1 MRTIGLYLKFLF
13 SRFIFIIALC
23 LAVFLFF
30 FLKQKEFLLFNYSV
44 NNPLYSFIEQSPS
57 WLYVVQVLIVIFFL
71 LIIVELISL
80 ISVTTRRSSAEKKNQ
95 LLHERIL
102 EVIFNYLIQDNKTRD
117 INDFRKK
124 AQPYL
129 KSNHAQRVF
138 INQLR
143 KIITITKGEVNETCL
158 SLYDA
163 LHFDPLIKSHF
174 HSPYLRNKIFALKTV
189 GDFRLTAYNK
199 YLIHHMHSK
208 NEMLRS
214 EALQAYIK
222 ANSDNDLSF
231 LLNYQEKISLWDFNI
246 IVNVVKDRTNINF
259 VALLESNN
267 PLIKSL
273 GIRLASLQKKMEL
286 KPIIVK
292 LMDDPDEMIKEEA
305 YLAYMAFVQEKN
317 DYLTLMY
324 QFSCMTKKLQ
334 TQTLNLLID
343 YEDKTS
349 IYNFFEWIIE
359 NKPLEMK
366 IRAMSKLLTMDMNLV
381 LKYKNHPDENVRK
394 ALRQLIEFYL

>member
-1 MRTIGLYLKFLF
+1 
-13 SRFIFIIALC
+13 
-23 LAVFLFF
+23 
-30 FLKQKEFLLFNYSV
+30 V

-80 ISVTTRRSSAEKKNQ
+80 ISVTSRRSSAEKKNQ

-174 HSPYLRNKIFALKTV
+174 HSSLFRNKIFALKTA

-199 YLIHHMHSK
+199 YLIHHMPQK

-222 ANSDNDLSF
+222 ANSDNDLGF
-231 LLNYQEKISLWDFNI
+231 LLNYQEKNISLG
-246 IVNVVKDRTNINF
+246 
-259 VALLESNN
+259 L
-267 PLIKSL
+267 
-273 GIRLASLQKKMEL
+273 
-286 KPIIVK
+286 
-292 LMDDPDEMIKEEA
+292 
-305 YLAYMAFVQEKN
+305 
-317 DYLTLMY
+317 
-324 QFSCMTKKLQ
+324 
-334 TQTLNLLID
+334 
-343 YEDKTS
+343 
-349 IYNFFEWIIE
+349 
-359 NKPLEMK
+359 
-366 IRAMSKLLTMDMNLV
+366 
-381 LKYKNHPDENVRK
+381 
-394 ALRQLIEFYL
+394 